1 MKVTFAPSQLPT
13 QGTVILTVAL
23 DQKFGDL
30 GQKLD
35 KKTGGALKRAM
46 AVAQFTGKRDEIA
59 QILAPAKTRL
69 ERIILVGIGKPADLK
84 PLCAQKSGGAGI
96 GAALSA
102 KATHVEF
109 VADSHKGNA
118 LSDAEFATNLAF
130 GARLRGYRF
139 DKYHTKKPE
148 GDKTLKGCAV
158 ATADSAGARK
168 AFATHEALA
177 EGVELARNLVTEPG
191 NVIYPIT
198 LAEHCVALRA
208 LGVKVEVLDEKAMAK
223 LGMGALLGVAQGS
236 ANPPR
241 LVTMHWVGDKEAKD
255 KSPVALVGKGVTFD
269 SGGISLKPGPG
280 MEEMIFDMAG
290 SAAVIG
296 TIHALAKSKAPLN
309 VVGLVGLVEN
319 MPGGKAQRPGDI
331 VTTMSGQTVEVHN
344 TDAEGRLVLADVV
357 WYAQETFK
365 PKKIVD
371 LATLTG
377 AIIIA
382 LGHDY
387 AGLFSNDEAFSAEL
401 QAASKATEEKIWP
414 FPMDEAYGKM
424 LDADTAD
431 IKNITGGREA
441 GSITGAK
448 FIERF
453 IKKGTA
459 WAHLDIAGTAW
470 LKKPTAFGPKGATG
484 FGVRLLHQ
492 YLTSKS

>member
-1 MKVTFAPSQLPT
+1 
-13 QGTVILTVAL
+13 
-23 DQKFGDL
+23 
-30 GQKLD
+30 
-35 KKTGGALKRAM
+35 
-46 AVAQFTGKRDEIA
+46 
-59 QILAPAKTRL
+59 
-69 ERIILVGIGKPADLK
+69 
-84 PLCAQKSGGAGI
+84 
-96 GAALSA
+96 
-102 KATHVEF
+102 
-109 VADSHKGNA
+109 
-118 LSDAEFATNLAF
+118 
-130 GARLRGYRF
+130 
-139 DKYHTKKPE
+139 
-148 GDKTLKGCAV
+148 
-158 ATADSAGARK
+158 
-168 AFATHEALA
+168 
-177 EGVELARNLVTEPG
+177 
-191 NVIYPIT
+191 
-198 LAEHCVALRA
+198 
-208 LGVKVEVLDEKAMAK
+208 
-223 LGMGALLGVAQGS
+223 
-236 ANPPR
+236 
-241 LVTMHWVGDKEAKD
+241 
-255 KSPVALVGKGVTFD
+255 
-269 SGGISLKPGPG
+269 
-280 MEEMIFDMAG
+280 
-290 SAAVIG
+290 
-296 TIHALAKSKAPLN
+296 
-309 VVGLVGLVEN
+309 